1 MEDHPSQQQLTQ
13 YRERVL
19 PPGAFLTVHRHVAS
33 CAPCS
38 EKCGGAFGSEEDLA
52 DLSSALLPEPG
63 DPPFHLPRAGM
74 IAYVNGRLD
83 EIDLEIAES
92 HLGICADCARE
103 VRRLREAG
111 GDRPAKAPV
120 SSAGLRADRL
130 RPFSLPVRRR
140 LAGAAVAA
148 VLLCLAALL
157 ATLLLKA
164 NLSGRGVPTAGPERR
179 GEQVAAAP
187 PPEQHLATDR
197 AGSASATPAGAVP
210 TPQLGES
217 GRPTGSS
224 SEVVFRLKDG
234 GREITFDSEGN
245 VKGVEALPG
254 YVSRAI
260 RRALS
265 SAGPELAPDVAQL
278 RGGAGVA
285 SGSSDDGLPF
295 RLTTPVGRVVE
306 STRPVF
312 RWSPLAGAESYVV
325 TVTDADLNEVVSS
338 GPLQTTEWR
347 TPRALEPGRTYSWQ
361 VTARK
366 DGREIVSP
374 ALPAPQAKFRVLET
388 AKARELERARR
399 EVPDSHL
406 ALGVLY
412 ARAGLFGEAEREFQ
426 LLLSANPRS
435 RVARRLLSQVR
446 SLKGG

>member
-1 MEDHPSQQQLTQ
+1 M
-13 YRERVL
+13 
-19 PPGAFLTVHRHVAS
+19 PPGAFLTVHRHVAA

-52 DLSSALLPEPG
+52 DLRSALLPEPAE
-63 DPPFHLPRAGM
+63 PPFHLPGAEM
-74 IAYVNGRLD
+74 SAYVKGRLG

-92 HLGICADCARE
+92 HLGICTDCARE
-103 VRRLREAG
+103 VRRLREAVD
-111 GDRPAKAPV
+111 DRPARAP
-120 SSAGLRADRL
+120 ALRAVGRAGWL

-157 ATLLLKA
+157 ATLLIKA
-164 NLSGRGVPTAGPERR
+164 NLSGRGVATVGPERR
-179 GEQVAAAP
+179 GEQVAPP
-187 PPEQHLATDR
+187 PPEQPLAADR
-197 AGSASATPAGAVP
+197 AGGASATPTGAVP
-210 TPQLGES
+210 VPEPGVS
-217 GRPTGSS
+217 GRPAGSS
-224 SEVVFRLKDG
+224 SEVVFRLRDG
-234 GREITFDSEGN
+234 GREITFDREGN

-260 RRALS
+260 RSALS
-265 SAGPELAPDVAQL
+265 PAGLELTPDVAQL
-278 RGGAGVA
+278 RGGPSVVP
-285 SGSSDDGLPF
+285 GSSDDGLPF
-295 RLTTPVGRVVE
+295 RLTAPVGRAVE

-325 TVTDADLNEVVSS
+325 TVTDADLNEVVGS

-347 TPRALEPGRTYSWQ
+347 TPAALERGRTYSWQ

-374 ALPAPQAKFRVLET
+374 ALPAPQAKFRVLEQ

-399 EVPDSHL
+399 EFPDSHL

-412 ARAGLFGEAEREFQ
+412 ARAGLFVEAEREFR

-435 RVARRLLSQVR
+435 RVARRLLSQVS
-446 SLKGG
+446 SLRGG